1 MQRCPRTGSKA
12 MHATLRRGAVP
23 FLLVLALAGCS
34 DGSAGHQAD
43 VIPAP
48 KPGKLS
54 TFALSAIDKKGDLD
68 SAAENPHSSV
78 VSDRSGNIYALNGD
92 DSPGADVLKVT
103 PSGEI
108 SRFAH
113 IDADYGSYGMATAG
127 NDGVFTAGP
136 SGLIHID
143 RHGTSKPLTAPDEIK
158 QPQPIGMRPDGSF
171 IVVDGGSVWSLKGAQ
186 AAKVY
191 TFPKKEGIPSGTV
204 DADGAIYLQAKQSN
218 EFVILTPG
226 HNPRSLS
233 LTGKLPRFNKPF
245 SALSVFTMTPA
256 YGHAGVYATLL
267 DVDSGEHGSAYIV
280 HMKADGSVTALA
292 KGTAGNATCRPKQ
305 SYPALDSPCFV
316 PWHVVQSNRRIIAL
330 GGPSVALEDK
340 DHPYPALV
348 VPTPAN

>member
-1 MQRCPRTGSKA
+1 MQRCPRTGSRTV
-12 MHATLRRGAVP
+12 HTTLRRGALP
-23 FLLVLALAGCS
+23 FLLALALAGCS
-34 DGSAGHQAD
+34 DGSADRKAD

-92 DSPGADVLKVT
+92 DSPSADVLKVT
-103 PSGEI
+103 PAGEI
-108 SRFAH
+108 SRFSR
-113 IDADYGSYGMATAG
+113 IDSNYGSYGMATAG

-136 SGLIHID
+136 SGLLHID
-143 RHGTSKPLTAPDEIK
+143 RHGTTKPLTSPDQIK
-158 QPQPIGMRPDGSF
+158 HPQPIGMRPDGSF
-171 IVVDGGSVWSLKGAQ
+171 IVVDGSSVWALKGAQ

-191 TFPKKEGIPSGTV
+191 ALPKKEGIPSGTV
-204 DADGAIYLQAKQSN
+204 DADGAIYLQTKKSN
-218 EFVILTPG
+218 EIVILTPG
-226 HNPRSLS
+226 GNPRSLA
-233 LTGKLPRFNKPF
+233 LTGKLPGFNKTF

-256 YGHAGVYATLL
+256 YGHDGVYATLL
-267 DVDSGEHGSAYIV
+267 DVDSAENGSAYIA
-280 HMKADGSVTALA
+280 HIKSDGSVTALA
-292 KGTAGNATCRPKQ
+292 KGTAGNANCRPKQ

-316 PWHVVQSNRRIIAL
+316 PWHVVQSNSRVIAM

-348 VPTPAN
+348 VPAPAN